1 MATVERSGT
10 SKRRHAIELLSL
22 GRTVSATGQLG
33 PELLEHT
40 VELLG
45 RLGNQA
51 RADGAERMGLV
62 ATEAVRN
69 AADAAQ
75 LRDQLWERTGQQ
87 LRILTGEAEAR
98 LSYLGGT
105 AFRIRS
111 GEPATVVDIGGGS
124 TEVVHGRGTTPVSGA
139 SLKLG
144 SDRILLMTKA
154 DDPPTARQRVEAE
167 ARISMVLEAAP
178 DRIGPGELIATG
190 GTASNLPVLL
200 RMRRPFPDAEDGLR
214 SEADQ
219 EPWTMLSRD
228 QVESAV
234 SLTSDCSSAEVA
246 QRTGLSPARARLMA
260 GGVLVLLG
268 LLDRYQADRLV
279 ATERGLRDGVLLQ
292 LASTAGVA
300 GG

>member
-1 MATVERSGT
+1 MLER
-10 SKRRHAIELLSL
+10 
-22 GRTVSATGQLG
+22 
-33 PELLEHT
+33 T
-40 VELLG
+40 VELLQ
-45 RLGNQA
+45 RLGEQA
-51 RADGAERMGLV
+51 RADGAERLGLV

-69 AADAAQ
+69 AADGGQ
-75 LRDQLWERTGQQ
+75 LRDQLWERIGQQ

-105 AFRIRS
+105 AFRVRS
-111 GEPATVVDIGGGS
+111 GEPATVVDVGGGS
-124 TEVVHGRGTTPVSGA
+124 TEVVHGRGTTPAGGA

-154 DDPPTARQRVEAE
+154 DDPPTDRQRVEAE

-178 DRIGPGELIATG
+178 DRIAPGELIATG

-200 RMRRPFPDAEDGLR
+200 GLRGPFPDSGDSLR

-219 EPWTMLSRD
+219 EPWTTLSRD

-234 SLTSDCSSAEVA
+234 RLTSQCPSAEVA

-268 LLDRYQADRLV
+268 LLDRFQADHLV

-292 LASTAGVA
+292 LASAVGVT
-300 GG
+300 GD

>member
-1 MATVERSGT
+1 
-10 SKRRHAIELLSL
+10 
-22 GRTVSATGQLG
+22 
-33 PELLEHT
+33 
-40 VELLG
+40 
-45 RLGNQA
+45 
-51 RADGAERMGLV
+51 
-62 ATEAVRN
+62 
-69 AADAAQ
+69 
-75 LRDQLWERTGQQ
+75 
-87 LRILTGEAEAR
+87 
-98 LSYLGGT
+98 
-105 AFRIRS
+105 
-111 GEPATVVDIGGGS
+111 
-124 TEVVHGRGTTPVSGA
+124 
-139 SLKLG
+139 
-144 SDRILLMTKA
+144 
-154 DDPPTARQRVEAE
+154 
-167 ARISMVLEAAP
+167 MVLEAAP